1 MAKERYKYKI
11 EYIEKRI
18 KEIDSE
24 HDKEDPHYYI
34 KTSSMYRVMIED
46 LIELYNNYKNEQ
58 NGKAD
63 II

>member
-34 KTSSMYRVMIED
+34 KTSSMYRVMIDD
-46 LIELYNNYKNEQ
+46 LIEIYNDSKKE
-58 NGKAD
+58 
-63 II
+63 